1 MVIYAFLTTIT
12 TLSSGFIFNLN
23 LYLPMGDVS
32 DNNITNIPSK
42 VSQGKMKMSKTL
54 LTILFSYIIFLGTVT
69 IGQQNFKLLIQYQL
83 ADFLTLQKYHYI

>member
-12 TLSSGFIFNLN
+12 ALSSGFIFNLN

-54 LTILFSYIIFLGTVT
+54 LTILFSYIILR
-69 IGQQNFKLLIQYQL
+69 
-83 ADFLTLQKYHYI
+83 

>member
-12 TLSSGFIFNLN
+12 ALSSGFIFNLN

-69 IGQQNFKLLIQYQL
+69 ICQQNFKLLIQYQL
-83 ADFLTLQKYHYI
+83 AAFLMLQKYHYI

>member
-12 TLSSGFIFNLN
+12 ALSSGFIFNLN

-54 LTILFSYIIFLGTVT
+54 LTILFSYIIFWVR
-69 IGQQNFKLLIQYQL
+69 
-83 ADFLTLQKYHYI
+83 

>member
-1 MVIYAFLTTIT
+1 MK
-12 TLSSGFIFNLN
+12 
-23 LYLPMGDVS
+23 DVS
-32 DNNITNIPSK
+32 DNNIANTSSK
-42 VSQGKMKMSKTL
+42 VNQGKIKMTNTL

>member
-23 LYLPMGDVS
+23 LYLPMEDVS

-42 VSQGKMKMSKTL
+42 IIQGKMKMTNTL
-54 LTILFSYIIFLGTVT
+54 LTILFSYIIFLGTVK
-69 IGQQNFKLLIQYQL
+69 I
-83 ADFLTLQKYHYI
+83 

>member
-12 TLSSGFIFNLN
+12 ALSSGFIFNLN

-32 DNNITNIPSK
+32 GNNITNIPSK